1 MTFSEES
8 CEHDAAA
15 VCLPSTRMPI
25 YHQPR
30 MSQLSLERYNRI
42 ANGSEIPVIK
52 ESSTDTDHFYYAKC
66 LAGGAFSSS
75 VRWAFTPIDFIK
87 TSIQANPNRYA
98 NFADGLSVVFRE
110 QGVSGLYRGFLPT
123 VLAYSTQSGT
133 KYATYEYLK
142 HTLSENLG
150 QDFAAEHK
158 SLVFMVSAG
167 CAEAVA
173 DVLMCPWEMLKV
185 KMQTSHFG
193 EFPAHF
199 RPALATMI
207 RHRREFGFPFGSLK
221 PLWTRQVI
229 GTVTNF
235 VTFEHT
241 VNGIYH
247 HILNTHDKNEYGAS
261 AQLAVTFAAGY
272 VSGTAA
278 TIVSHPADSLL
289 SLQARYP
296 DKTLHEIIQLVGWK
310 NLATQGLLPRIALT
324 GTTIALQWFLYDS
337 FKSALGLGTTGGND

>member
-1 MTFSEES
+1 MTFPEKSYRQRQPES
-8 CEHDAAA
+8 WLAS
-15 VCLPSTRMPI
+15 PRMPLQ
-25 YHQPR
+25 HQLPNNVFYD
-30 MSQLSLERYNRI
+30 RYNGSLNKQKDS
-42 ANGSEIPVIK
+42 NGVYQQK
-52 ESSTDTDHFYYAKC
+52 DDFYYAKC
-66 LAGGAFSSS
+66 LAGGALSSS
-75 VRWAFTPIDFIK
+75 VRWVFTPIDFIK
-87 TSIQANPNRYA
+87 TASQANPNRYTSFA
-98 NFADGLSVVFRE
+98 NGLSVVFRE
-110 QGVSGLYRGFLPT
+110 QGVSGLYRGLTPT

-133 KYATYEYLK
+133 KYATYEFLK
-142 HTLSENLG
+142 YNLQENL
-150 QDFAAEHK
+150 DSEFAARHK
-158 SLVFMVSAG
+158 SLIYMISAG

-185 KMQTSHFG
+185 KLQTSHFG
-193 EFPAHF
+193 EFPSHF

-207 RHRREFGFPFGSLK
+207 RRRREYGFPFGSLK
-221 PLWTRQVI
+221 PLWTRQII

-247 HILNTHDKNEYGAS
+247 HILNTHNKNDYS
-261 AQLAVTFAAGY
+261 ATTQLAVTFAAGF

-296 DKTLHEIIQLVGWK
+296 DKTPREIVQLVGWK
-310 NLATQGLLPRIALT
+310 NLATQGLVPRVALT

-337 FKSALGLGTTGGND
+337 FKSAFGLGTTGGTD